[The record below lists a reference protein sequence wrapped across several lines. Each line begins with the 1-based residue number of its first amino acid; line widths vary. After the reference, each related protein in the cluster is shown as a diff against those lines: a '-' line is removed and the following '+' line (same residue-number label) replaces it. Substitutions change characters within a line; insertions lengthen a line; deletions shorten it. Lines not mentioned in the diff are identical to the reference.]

1 MLVDLLDWLRMA
13 SRVIIMNG
21 VSEVLKE
28 EVFEGE
34 GGKLNFLTVLKLS
47 SYFENILKIYL
58 LLNLEVF
65 PEESRNCSTKKNLYV
80 PIVINYLWLERFK
93 GKLTAQ
99 CLKKLW
105 EKLSQGFGNLG
116 NNFKVKGD
124 DYASMLT
131 ETHHQHSFHS
141 FNFSTA

>member
-1 MLVDLLDWLRMA
+1 MKIFQDKKLVDLLDWLRMA
-13 SRVIIMNG
+13 FRVIIMNG

-65 PEESRNCSTKKNLYV
+65 PEESRNCSTKKILYV

-99 CLKKLW
+99 CLKKL
-105 EKLSQGFGNLG
+105 
-116 NNFKVKGD
+116 
-124 DYASMLT
+124 
-131 ETHHQHSFHS
+131 
-141 FNFSTA
+141 